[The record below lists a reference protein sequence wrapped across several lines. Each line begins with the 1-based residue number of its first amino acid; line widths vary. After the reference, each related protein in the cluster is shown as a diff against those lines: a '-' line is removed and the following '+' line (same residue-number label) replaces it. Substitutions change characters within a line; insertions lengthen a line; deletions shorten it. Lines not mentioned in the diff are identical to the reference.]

1 MPGRVWRYGIVAGL
15 AFLVGSATIVTAAT
29 TGLSI
34 GSMFFISMLNGIA
47 TTPCSS
53 YTGLDGKTTT
63 TCIAVVN
70 AKGELT
76 TKDADVRAALDK
88 MTFGT
93 DGSLKVSGTSTVT
106 GNVNVT
112 VTGGHINVDNLP
124 TATSGGVTAI
134 PLLAQSVVAS
144 GGADWWGVNVS
155 SCRSFTVLV
164 NSTETPPEVSVFV
177 DTGSFPMKVDVKTKN
192 GTVPWSP
199 HGGAQWAF
207 PVQPFSEQPL
217 YAMSVEITARSSA
230 PSPAILSG
238 TILCQH

>member
-134 PLLAQSVVAS
+134 PLATQNSVAS
-144 GGADWWGVNVS
+144 GSVAFWDNVDVS
-155 SCRSFTVLV
+155 RCRSFTVEAL
-164 NSTETPPEVSVFV
+164 SSATPPEISVFV
-177 DTGSFPMKVDVKTKN
+177 GSLYPIKVDVKTKN
-192 GTVPWSP
+192 GTNPW
-199 HGGAQWAF
+199 GGSGGVQWAF
-207 PVQPFSEQPL
+207 PVQPLSEQPF
-217 YAMSVEITARSSA
+217 YAMSVSIWARNSA
-230 PSPAILSG
+230 LSPATLSG
-238 TILCQH
+238 AILCQH